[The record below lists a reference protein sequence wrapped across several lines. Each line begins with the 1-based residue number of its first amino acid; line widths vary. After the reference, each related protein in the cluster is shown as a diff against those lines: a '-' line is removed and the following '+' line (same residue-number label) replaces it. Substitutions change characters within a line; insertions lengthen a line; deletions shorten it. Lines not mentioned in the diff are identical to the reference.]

1 MHFPSLKFA
10 PTYISATQRRN
21 FSMLA
26 AAQTGDQQAFMSM
39 VSPFAPGMQRLA
51 NRYTRNVTDAEDI
64 CQESL
69 LKAYTKLSQFS
80 GETEFVSHEFHG
92 WLTRIAANSAIDFIR
107 RKHAKKLVALDECQL
122 VPNLRHQAGPSGWGE
137 NPERTYVRK
146 ERRALLVRAIKNLP
160 VELRRVCLLRSVMQF
175 STSEVATKLG
185 ISTTAVRLRLFRA
198 HGHLRKSLGGEVF
211 MDNVRARNNRMA
223 KQAPRRHRRRNADN
237 AHMWANGSVAN
248 RVALEAA
255 SRL

>member
-1 MHFPSLKFA
+1 
-10 PTYISATQRRN
+10 
-21 FSMLA
+21 MLA
-26 AAQTGDQQAFMSM
+26 AAQTGDQQAFMSL

-80 GETEFVSHEFHG
+80 GETHFVSHEFHG

-107 RKHAKKLVALDECQL
+107 RKHAKKLIALDECQL
-122 VPNLRHQAGPSGWGE
+122 IPNLRHQAGPAGWGE

-146 ERRALLVRAIKNLP
+146 ERRALLIRAIKNLP

-175 STSEVATKLG
+175 STREVANKLG

-211 MDNVRARNNRMA
+211 VDNIRARDNRRMA
-223 KQAPRRHRRRNADN
+223 EQVPRRHRDRNADN
-237 AHMWANGSVAN
+237 AHVWTNRAAAN
-248 RVALEAA
+248 RVAVETA

>member
-1 MHFPSLKFA
+1 
-10 PTYISATQRRN
+10 
-21 FSMLA
+21 MLA
-26 AAQTGDQQAFMSM
+26 AAQTGDRQAFMSL

-51 NRYTRNVTDAEDI
+51 NRYTHNVTDAEDI

-107 RKHAKKLVALDECQL
+107 RRHANRLVALDECQL
-122 VPNLRHQAGPSGWGE
+122 VPNLRHEAGPAGWGE
-137 NPERTYVRK
+137 NPERAYVRK
-146 ERRALLVRAIKNLP
+146 ERRTLLVRAIKSLP

-185 ISTTAVRLRLFRA
+185 ITTTAVRLRLFRA
-198 HGHLRKSLGGEVF
+198 HGQLRKSLGGEVF
-211 MDNVRARNNRMA
+211 TDNIRARNNRMA
-223 KQAPRRHRRRNADN
+223 EQVPRRHRRRNTDN
-237 AHMWANGSVAN
+237 VHVWANRSAAN

>member
-1 MHFPSLKFA
+1 
-10 PTYISATQRRN
+10 
-21 FSMLA
+21 MLA
-26 AAQTGDQQAFMSM
+26 AAQTGDPQAFMSL

-51 NRYTRNVTDAEDI
+51 NRYTRNLTDAEDI

-69 LKAYTKLSQFS
+69 LKAYTKLRQFS
-80 GETEFVSHEFHG
+80 GETDFISHEFHG

-107 RKHAKKLVALDECQL
+107 RKHAKKLVALDECQS
-122 VPNLRHQAGPSGWGE
+122 VPNLRHEAGPAGWGE

-175 STSEVATKLG
+175 STSEVAAKLG

-211 MDNVRARNNRMA
+211 IDNIRARNNRMA
-223 KQAPRRHRRRNADN
+223 KQVPRRHRRRNTDD
-237 AHMWANGSVAN
+237 AHLWANRSAAN

>member
-1 MHFPSLKFA
+1 
-10 PTYISATQRRN
+10 
-21 FSMLA
+21 MLA
-26 AAQTGDQQAFMSM
+26 AAQTGDQQAFMSL
-39 VSPFAPGMQRLA
+39 VSPFAPGMRRLA

-80 GETEFVSHEFHG
+80 GETDFVSHEFHG
-92 WLTRIAANSAIDFIR
+92 WLARIAANSAIDFIR
-107 RKHAKKLVALDECQL
+107 RKRAKKLIALDECQL
-122 VPNLRHQAGPSGWGE
+122 VPNLRHEAGPAGWGE
-137 NPERTYVRK
+137 NPERMYVRK
-146 ERRALLVRAIKNLP
+146 ERRALLIRAIKNLP

-175 STSEVATKLG
+175 STSEVAAKLG

-211 MDNVRARNNRMA
+211 IDNIRARDNRMA
-223 KQAPRRHRRRNADN
+223 EQLPRRHRHRNPDN
-237 AHMWANGSVAN
+237 SHVWTNRAAAN
-248 RVALEAA
+248 RVALETV

>member
-1 MHFPSLKFA
+1 
-10 PTYISATQRRN
+10 
-21 FSMLA
+21 MLA
-26 AAQTGDQQAFMSM
+26 AAQTGDQQAFMSL

-51 NRYTRNVTDAEDI
+51 NRYTRNLTDAEDI

-80 GETEFVSHEFHG
+80 GETDFVSHEFHG

-107 RKHAKKLVALDECQL
+107 RKHAKKLVAIDECQL
-122 VPNLRHQAGPSGWGE
+122 VPNLRHEAGPAGWGE

-198 HGHLRKSLGGEVF
+198 HGQLRKSLGGEVF
-211 MDNVRARNNRMA
+211 IDNIRARNNRMA
-223 KQAPRRHRRRNADN
+223 KHLPRRHRRRSADD
-237 AHMWANGSVAN
+237 AHVWENRSAGS

>member
-1 MHFPSLKFA
+1 L
-10 PTYISATQRRN
+10 
-21 FSMLA
+21 
-26 AAQTGDQQAFMSM
+26 

-51 NRYTRNVTDAEDI
+51 NRYTRNLTDAEDI

-69 LKAYTKLSQFS
+69 LKAYTKLSQFY
-80 GETEFVSHEFHG
+80 GETDFVSHEFHG

-107 RKHAKKLVALDECQL
+107 RRHANRLVALDECQL
-122 VPNLRHQAGPSGWGE
+122 VPNLRHEAGPAGWGE
-137 NPERTYVRK
+137 NPERAYVRK
-146 ERRALLVRAIKNLP
+146 ERRTLLVRAIKSLP

-185 ISTTAVRLRLFRA
+185 ITTTAVRLRLFRA
-198 HGHLRKSLGGEVF
+198 HGQLRKSLGGEVF
-211 MDNVRARNNRMA
+211 IDNIRARNNRMA
-223 KQAPRRHRRRNADN
+223 EQVPRRHRRRNTDN
-237 AHMWANGSVAN
+237 VHVWANRSAAN